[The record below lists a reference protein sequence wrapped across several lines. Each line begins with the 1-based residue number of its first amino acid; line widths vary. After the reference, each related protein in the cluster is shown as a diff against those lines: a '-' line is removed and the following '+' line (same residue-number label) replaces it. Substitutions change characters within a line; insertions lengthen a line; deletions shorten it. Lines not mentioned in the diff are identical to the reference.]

1 MDRKSTQ
8 SKWLQ
13 FCTRA
18 TNYCW
23 NWRQPLIWMTW
34 NGSQNDDQIIWF
46 CFLPL
51 IAWNRCSSAQCD
63 DEDFERAL
71 HYFLTVLLA
80 FVLILA
86 LAFATH
92 TTIFFWKNKMKKKQY
107 FQINLKLTIKVFK
120 NNWIKHPSVTHLLFC
135 YINRFIQYNPN
146 CTFPAS
152 RMCCRSFICHVRIS
166 VWN

>member
-1 MDRKSTQ
+1 MDHKSTQ

-13 FCTRA
+13 FCTRT

-23 NWRQPLIWMTW
+23 NWRQPLIWMAW
-34 NGSQNDDQIIWF
+34 NGSRNGDQIIWF

-86 LAFATH
+86 LAFVTH
-92 TTIFFWKNKMKKKQY
+92 TTIFFWKNKMKKKI
-107 FQINLKLTIKVFK
+107 FSEKFEIDDK
-120 NNWIKHPSVTHLLFC
+120 SVKKWLNKASISHSPPVLL
-135 YINRFIQYNPN
+135 YK
-146 CTFPAS
+146 
-152 RMCCRSFICHVRIS
+152 S
-166 VWN
+166 VYSI